1 MTKQIFTYGNYSY
14 EYFLI
19 KQSRKTVSLTV
30 QPSLKII
37 LKCPSDY
44 KDEKIQ
50 KFLENKWRWM
60 EKQLRYFKKYKK
72 EVLKKEYVSG
82 ESFLYLG
89 RQYKLMVVKKAKE
102 NRVILKHGR
111 LLLFT
116 SKSVSNKNNNKKIL
130 QGWYAGR
137 MEKIFTDEYKK
148 VLKIFDYDFEPQLA
162 TREMNKRWGSFLNH
176 KKIILNPKL
185 IQASKECIAY
195 VITHELCHMKHKN
208 HDTKFY
214 KALKS
219 KIPNWEEVKEKL
231 ELRFLS

>member
-1 MTKQIFTYGNYSY
+1 MKKQIFTYGNYSY

-19 KQSRKTVSLTV
+19 KQPRKTVSLTV

-37 LKCPSDY
+37 LKCPIDY

-50 KFLENKWRWM
+50 KFLENKWRWL
-60 EKQLRYFKKYKK
+60 EKQLRYFEKYKK
-72 EVLKKEYVSG
+72 EVLVKKYISG

-89 RQYKLMVVKKAKE
+89 RQYKLMVKKAKE
-102 NRVILKHGR
+102 DKVNLKYGS

-116 SKSVSNKNNNKKIL
+116 SKNISNKNNNKKIL
-130 QGWYAGR
+130 QNWYTER
-137 MEKIFTDEYKK
+137 TEKIFLEEYKK
-148 VLKIFDYDFEPQLA
+148 VLKVFDYDFEPQLA
-162 TREMNKRWGSFLNH
+162 TREMNRRWGSFLNH
-176 KKIILNPKL
+176 KKIILNPRL

-195 VITHELCHMKHKN
+195 VITHELCHLKHKN

-231 ELRFLS
+231 ELRFSS

>member
-1 MTKQIFTYGNYSY
+1 MEKQIFTYGNYSY

-19 KQSRKTVSLTV
+19 KQLRKTVSLTV

-37 LKCPSDY
+37 LKCPVGY

-50 KFLENKWRWM
+50 KFLKNKWHWL
-60 EKQLRYFKKYKK
+60 EKQIKYFKKYKK
-72 EVLKKEYVSG
+72 NILIKEYISG

-89 RQYKLMVVKKAKE
+89 RQYKLMIEKSKEDKVK
-102 NRVILKHGR
+102 LKYGR

-116 SKSVSNKNNNKKIL
+116 TENITNKKHNKKVL
-130 QGWYAGR
+130 QSWYLER
-137 MEKIFTDEYKK
+137 IDKIFKDEYKK
-148 VLKIFDYDFEPQLA
+148 VLKSFDYDFEPRLI
-162 TREMNKRWGSFLNH
+162 TRKMSKRWGSFLSN

-185 IQASKECIAY
+185 IQASKECIDY
-195 VITHELCHMKHKN
+195 VIIHELCHMVHKKHN
-208 HDTKFY
+208 TRFY
-214 KALKS
+214 KALKN

>member
-1 MTKQIFTYGNYSY
+1 MEKQIFIYGNYSY

-30 QPSLKII
+30 QPSLRII
-37 LKCPSDY
+37 LKCPINY

-50 KFLENKWRWM
+50 KFLKNKWHWL
-60 EKQLRYFKKYKK
+60 EKQIKYFKRYKR
-72 EVLKKEYVSG
+72 ETFIKEYISG

-89 RQYKLMVVKKAKE
+89 RQYKLMVRKAKE
-102 NRVILKHGR
+102 DKVSLKHGR

-116 SKSVSNKNNNKKIL
+116 SKSVSDKNNNKKIL
-130 QGWYAGR
+130 QNWYMER
-137 MEKIFTDEYKK
+137 TEKIFLDEYKK
-148 VLKIFDYDFEPQLA
+148 VLKFFDYDFEPQLA
-162 TREMNKRWGSFLNH
+162 TREMNKRWGSFLNN
-176 KKIILNPKL
+176 KKIILNPRL
-185 IQASKECIAY
+185 IQAPKECIDY

-214 KALKS
+214 NALKS

>member
-1 MTKQIFTYGNYSY
+1 MKKQTFIYGNYSY

-19 KQSRKTVSLTV
+19 KQPRKTVSLTV
-30 QPSLKII
+30 QPSLRIV
-37 LKCPSDY
+37 LKCPIDY
-44 KDEKIQ
+44 KDEKI
-50 KFLENKWRWM
+50 KMFLEKKWHWM

-72 EVLKKEYVSG
+72 EVLAKEYVSG

-89 RQYKLMVVKKAKE
+89 RQYKLMIEKAKE
-102 NRVILKHGR
+102 DRVSLKHGR

-116 SKSVSNKNNNKKIL
+116 SQSISNKNNNKKIL
-130 QGWYAGR
+130 QSWYAGR
-137 MEKIFTDEYKK
+137 MEKIFLDEYKK
-148 VLKIFDYDFEPQLA
+148 AFNIFDYDFEPKLI
-162 TREMNKRWGSFLNH
+162 TREMNKRWGSFLNN
-176 KKIILNPKL
+176 KKIILNPRL
-185 IQASKECIAY
+185 IQAPKECIAY

-208 HDTKFY
+208 HDVRFY